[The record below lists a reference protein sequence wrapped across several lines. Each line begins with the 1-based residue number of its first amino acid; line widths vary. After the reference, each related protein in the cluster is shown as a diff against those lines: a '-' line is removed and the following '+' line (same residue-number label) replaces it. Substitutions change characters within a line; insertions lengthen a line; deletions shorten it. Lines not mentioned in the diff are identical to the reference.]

1 MTAQLTG
8 VTSWRPVGIKYEQ
21 NEIYIDVVEQVNL
34 LVSATGWIL
43 KAKRLYVMLNN
54 PNRNGSESGCRRANT
69 AECEVI
75 WHARMQS
82 LAPFELKCAF
92 D

>member
-34 LVSATGWIL
+34 LVSATGRDL
-43 KAKRLYVMLNN
+43 SNYTSPHKKRLHSYRS
-54 PNRNGSESGCRRANT
+54 NRDGS
-69 AECEVI
+69 
-75 WHARMQS
+75 
-82 LAPFELKCAF
+82 
-92 D
+92 